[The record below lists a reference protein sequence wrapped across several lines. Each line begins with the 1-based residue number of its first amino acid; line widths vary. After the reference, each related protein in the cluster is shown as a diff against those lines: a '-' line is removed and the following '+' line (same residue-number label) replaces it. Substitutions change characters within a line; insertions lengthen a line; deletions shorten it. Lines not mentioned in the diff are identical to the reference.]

1 MIEGILKIAPDMPY
15 IALGALVTLLV
26 TALSMFFGSFLGLI
40 LVAARLSGIPGIKHL
55 SIAWIEFFLLT
66 PPLIHIIWAYYVLP
80 IVTGLRIDAMTVVV
94 IALTASVGAH
104 MAEVFRAG
112 LQTIPKAQ
120 HRAAEVLGLSAYDKY
135 RYVIFPQTSRII
147 LAPTTNTLV
156 SLLKDTSLA
165 SVIGLGE
172 ILHRAELAASL
183 SFRYLETLT
192 FAALMYVALTY
203 PLILLARWLE
213 QRAKR
218 GFVSV

>member
-1 MIEGILKIAPDMPY
+1 MIEGLLKIAPDMPY
-15 IALGALVTLLV
+15 IAIGALVTLFV
-26 TALSMFFGSFLGLI
+26 TALSMFFGSLLGLI
-40 LVAARLSGIPGIKHL
+40 LVAMRLSGILGIKHL

-80 IVTGLRIDAMTVVV
+80 IVTGLRIDAVIVVI

-104 MAEVFRAG
+104 MAEVFRGG
-112 LQTIPKAQ
+112 LQSIPQSQ
-120 HRAAEVLGLSAYDKY
+120 HRAAKVLRLSTYDKY
-135 RYVIFPQTSRII
+135 RRVIFPQTLRII
-147 LAPTTNTLV
+147 LAPSTNTLV

-165 SVIGLGE
+165 SVIGLHE
-172 ILHRAELAASL
+172 ILHRAELSASL

-192 FAALMYVALTY
+192 FAAILYIALTY

-213 QRAKR
+213 ERAKR

>member
-1 MIEGILKIAPDMPY
+1 MIEGILKIAPDMPH
-15 IALGALVTLLV
+15 IALGGLVTLLV
-26 TALSMFFGSFLGLI
+26 TVLSMTLGTLLGLALCI
-40 LVAARLSGIPGIKHL
+40 ARLSNVPGLKQI

-66 PPLIHIIWAYYVLP
+66 PPLIHIIWVYYVLP
-80 IVTGLRIDAMTVVV
+80 IVTGLRIDAITVVV

-104 MAEVFRAG
+104 MAEVIRAG

-120 HRAAEVLGLSAYDKY
+120 HRAADVLGLSTYDKY
-135 RYVIFPQTSRII
+135 RHVVFPQTLRII

-156 SLLKDTSLA
+156 SLVKDTSLA

-192 FAALMYVALTY
+192 FAALMYVSLTY